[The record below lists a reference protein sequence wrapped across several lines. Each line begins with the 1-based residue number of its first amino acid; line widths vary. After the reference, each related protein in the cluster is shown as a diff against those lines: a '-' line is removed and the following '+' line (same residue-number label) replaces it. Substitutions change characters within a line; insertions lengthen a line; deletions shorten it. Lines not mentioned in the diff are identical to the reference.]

1 MKKVKEKILKAIAET
16 AIREFG
22 GDGST
27 WPPPC
32 IGYIYQ
38 PKRPKKSEKEKYKEF

>member
-1 MKKVKEKILKAIAET
+1 MKEIKEKILRSIVKMAENT
-16 AIREFG
+16 VQMNG
-22 GDGST
+22 KD

-38 PKRPKKSEKEKYKEF
+38 PKRPTKSFSEVKNE